1 MMEAP
6 EEWKCHFFHSA
17 NKRCRR
23 SEDCTFAHDQDH
35 PTGWE
40 EARKKNLRRP
50 QEEAVRNFGDQCVES
65 PGILKDR
72 TTSIRCWLRGQ
83 DVGDV
88 ECAAS
93 EMHWKMDQ
101 SWVQVVFR
109 NTRPVSAAAEAVCLA
124 LMSVSSWKCW
134 FREATTGSRFL
145 LRTNLQL
152 AAVREL
158 WHGTTVSAGLAIL
171 RDGIKAK
178 RGGDPRGV
186 YGSRSLEDAALSGYN
201 NGCVV
206 QLNVRAMHAASATLK
221 VMKDPCP
228 GIMFKM
234 NRAAISEFVVHPESC
249 NVEALWFP
257 MNILKP
263 LVQEAVSS
271 RPGSVEAAAAT
282 SGSVV
287 WAGTENEE
295 LRTLQLVQRGS
306 AGATYE
312 FGRADDSGEPELT
325 CVRSTVSSSSGF
337 VEIAG

>member
-1 MMEAP
+1 MLHWKTIAAPVSDEEDDEVDQVTNHYDNLANRNIQRLERSSMMEAP
-6 EEWKCHFFHSA
+6 EEWKCPFFHSSDKIC
-17 NKRCRR
+17 KRG
-23 SEDCTFAHDQDH
+23 DNCTCAHDQDH

-93 EMHWKMDQ
+93 DMHLKMDQ
-101 SWVQVVFR
+101 SRVQVVFR

-124 LMSVSSWKCW
+124 PESVSSGKCW
-134 FREATTGSRFL
+134 FREAATGSRFL
-145 LRTNLQL
+145 LRKNQQL
-152 AAVREL
+152 EAVTEL
-158 WHGTTVSAGLAIL
+158 WHGTTVPAGLAIL

-186 YGSRSLEDAALSGYN
+186 YGSRNLEDAARSGYN
-201 NGCVV
+201 IGCV
-206 QLNVRAMHAASATLK
+206 
-221 VMKDPCP
+221 
-228 GIMFKM
+228 
-234 NRAAISEFVVHPESC
+234 
-249 NVEALWFP
+249 
-257 MNILKP
+257 
-263 LVQEAVSS
+263 VSS

-287 WAGTENEE
+287 WAGTEIEE
-295 LRTLQLVQRGS
+295 VRRLQLVQRGS

-312 FGRADDSGEPELT
+312 FVRADDSGEPELT
-325 CVRSTVSSSSGF
+325 LVRSAVSSSSGF

>member
-1 MMEAP
+1 MEAP

-88 ECAAS
+88 ECEAS

-101 SWVQVVFR
+101 SWVQVLFR
-109 NTRPVSAAAEAVCLA
+109 NTRPVSAAAEEVFC
-124 LMSVSSWKCW
+124 
-134 FREATTGSRFL
+134 EAATGSR
-145 LRTNLQL
+145 L
-152 AAVREL
+152 AVTAQC
-158 WHGTTVSAGLAIL
+158 HGTTVPAGLAIL
-171 RDGIKAK
+171 RDGIKAT

-186 YGSRSLEDAALSGYN
+186 YGSRNLEDAARSGYN
-201 NGCVV
+201 IGCV
-206 QLNVRAMHAASATLK
+206 
-221 VMKDPCP
+221 
-228 GIMFKM
+228 
-234 NRAAISEFVVHPESC
+234 
-249 NVEALWFP
+249 
-257 MNILKP
+257 
-263 LVQEAVSS
+263 VSS

-287 WAGTENEE
+287 WAGAEIEE
-295 LRTLQLVQRGS
+295 VRRLQLVQRGS

-325 CVRSTVSSSSGF
+325 LVASAASSSSRF
-337 VEIAG
+337 VEIDD

>member
-1 MMEAP
+1 M
-6 EEWKCHFFHSA
+6 
-17 NKRCRR
+17 
-23 SEDCTFAHDQDH
+23 
-35 PTGWE
+35 
-40 EARKKNLRRP
+40 
-50 QEEAVRNFGDQCVES
+50 
-65 PGILKDR
+65 
-72 TTSIRCWLRGQ
+72 
-83 DVGDV
+83 GDV
-88 ECAAS
+88 ECKAS

-124 LMSVSSWKCW
+124 LESVSSRKCC
-134 FREATTGSRFL
+134 FREAATGSRFL
-145 LRTNLQL
+145 LRKNQQL
-152 AAVREL
+152 EAVTEL
-158 WHGTTVSAGLAIL
+158 WHGTTVPAGLAIL

-178 RGGDPRGV
+178 RGGNPRGV
-186 YGSRSLEDAALSGYN
+186 YGSRSLEDAARSGYN

-221 VMKDPCP
+221 VMTDPCP

-287 WAGTENEE
+287 WAGTEIEE
-295 LRTLQLVQRGS
+295 VRRLQLVQRGS

-312 FGRADDSGEPELT
+312 FGRADDSGEPRLT
-325 CVRSTVSSSSGF
+325 FVASAVSSSSGF